1 MRVSSALVRLWA
13 SITPT
18 LCLNHHAVQG
28 GWKTPLTQQY
38 RASGL
43 NLVIA
48 AIVYWNT
55 IYMDDAAQ
63 HLRSAAVPV
72 PDDLLVHTSP
82 VGWEHIAFS
91 GDFLWD
97 RAAAS
102 AGRKALNL
110 PPDSRAA

>member
-1 MRVSSALVRLWA
+1 
-13 SITPT
+13 
-18 LCLNHHAVQG
+18 
-28 GWKTPLTQQY
+28 
-38 RASGL
+38 
-43 NLVIA
+43 
-48 AIVYWNT
+48 
-55 IYMDDAAQ
+55 
-63 HLRSAAVPV
+63 V
-72 PDDLLVHTSP
+72 PDDLLAHTSP